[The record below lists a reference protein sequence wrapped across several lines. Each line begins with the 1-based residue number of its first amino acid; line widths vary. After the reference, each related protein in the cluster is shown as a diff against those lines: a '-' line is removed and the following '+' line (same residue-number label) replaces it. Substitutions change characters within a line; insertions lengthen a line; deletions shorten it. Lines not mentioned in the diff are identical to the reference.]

1 MKPDDLLKLVEAVKK
16 LIIEIFFSG
25 KEPSWFLPL
34 INLVLLGV
42 FFLLA
47 IWGLLFVLAQI
58 IKIWIEQFWPLFY
71 NKEQKKRSLKRQRF
85 SSYIEN
91 EIRQLNNREE
101 WKDYRFTEL
110 EAEVEAEGSR
120 IGFSLLPFFQATQ
133 KGLRRE
139 KSLSKALELSK
150 ERLILV
156 EGEPGSGKSVA
167 LRHVAEKFAQRSRK
181 SRSVKSV
188 IPIYINLKKL
198 ERASK
203 EIIDKNLI
211 ESFVKQELNRIN
223 DRDIDQFLDEE
234 FKQGIEEGTWLFL
247 FDSFDELPEV
257 LSSVE
262 ADTAIRS
269 YAEAIDGF
277 LSGVSNQC
285 RGIIASRQF
294 RGPKHLGWP
303 HFRILP
309 LESRRLELVKKA
321 ELDSKIEK
329 DLIRRLRIAPQEIQ
343 EITKNPMLLG
353 ILCEDMRGGSPFPE
367 NTHSVFESYLEK
379 RLTRDEDRLK
389 KRFNLEPTE
398 VRILAERVSFCMSI
412 DPGLGLGQTHTI
424 RLFRLEYA

>member
-1 MKPDDLLKLVEAVKK
+1 
-16 LIIEIFFSG
+16 
-25 KEPSWFLPL
+25 
-34 INLVLLGV
+34 VLH
-42 FFLLA
+42 FRFELA
-47 IWGLLFVLAQI
+47 
-58 IKIWIEQFWPLFY
+58 
-71 NKEQKKRSLKRQRF
+71 
-85 SSYIEN
+85 
-91 EIRQLNNREE
+91 
-101 WKDYRFTEL
+101 KDYRFTEL

-150 ERLILV
+150 ERLIFV

-167 LRHVAEKFAQRSRK
+167 LRHVAEKLAQRSRK

-198 ERASK
+198 ERTSK

-211 ESFVKQELNRIN
+211 EFFVKQELNRIN

-234 FKQGIEEGTWLFL
+234 FKRGIEEGTWLFL

-262 ADTAIRS
+262 ADAAIRS

-389 KRFNLEPTE
+389 KRFNLEHTE

-412 DPGLGLGQTHTI
+412 DPGLGLSPTREGIQSAMN
-424 RLFRLEYA
+424 RLSFRVPGNFDQFLNALEYLKLARSEEVIPGESKIFTFAHRRFQEYFATCVVLSDLSRINPRQLLSDGRWRETAVVIFQRMFEKSQNR